1 MKKGLRSQTCTLKE
15 MMRLAKIMT
24 KEQDLNGLSLII
36 DLGEVRVITLEKRE
50 HFGLGMGAIRSI
62 NNIDIETGNDSN
74 YFTSMDRTRVT
85 RTKKNIEGS
94 RCNMFIK
101 A

>member
-1 MKKGLRSQTCTLKE
+1 
-15 MMRLAKIMT
+15 MRLVKIMT

-50 HFGLGMGAIRSI
+50 HFGLGMGEIGSI
-62 NNIDIETGNDSN
+62 NNIDIDIESGNDSN

-94 RCNMFIK
+94 KCNMFIK

>member
-1 MKKGLRSQTCTLKE
+1 
-15 MMRLAKIMT
+15 MRLVKIMT

-50 HFGLGMGAIRSI
+50 HFGLGMGEIRSI
-62 NNIDIETGNDSN
+62 NNIDIDIESGNDSN

-85 RTKKNIEGS
+85 RTKKNVEGS